1 MLHPDLAVMLST
13 SGSTGSPKLVKLSH
27 ENLRSNAESI
37 AEYLALEPGER
48 AITSLPLHYSYG
60 LSVLHSHL
68 LQGHAIVLTAESV
81 SDPAFWQQVDRFG
94 VTSIAGVPYSY
105 ELMAHSGF
113 FDRRH
118 PSLRYMTQAG
128 GKLSEDLIV
137 KFARHANSNDR
148 RFYVMYGQTEASP
161 RMAYLPPEQAAAHPD
176 CIGVPIPG
184 GKFRID
190 PLEGADRGAGE
201 LVYSGPNV
209 MMGYALKREDLAVPA
224 SVRELR
230 TGDVA
235 RLEPHG
241 LYKIVGRMSRFIK
254 LFGLRIG
261 LDDVEARLAELG
273 IAATAAGD
281 DQGLVVACTQSGRK
295 AAIADFLTGDLKL
308 PPASFF
314 IAEVPEIP
322 RLASGKTDYRGIVA
336 LRPAPA
342 AGEAPLDDNPP
353 VAVANAFVATFG
365 ERARDEGASFNS
377 LGGDSLNFVQMITAL
392 ESLIP
397 GLPEDWGDRSIGSLA
412 ALAAER
418 RSEADPRA
426 PRHRYIPSNL
436 DTTRGIACILV
447 IALHVVGV
455 GDADGLR
462 LPLDSPWHS
471 AMNTLD
477 LIRMPLFIGLSG
489 FLYGALPA
497 RKGFGDFMERKFSQ
511 LLVPL
516 LFATLAFFVI
526 RRLTYGVED
535 DLAQAYYG
543 GYLHLWYIDSLLLV
557 FAIVAAI
564 DVYLKPGLRTW
575 LAVLAILAGTLWLVP
590 KLPVLH
596 AREALQL
603 LPFFVFGL
611 LIYRYDAILKEN
623 ISLAIALLCFV
634 GGLALEAMRPDLF
647 AELDGFGW
655 LRLACGASAIL
666 VALRLVP
673 NLPLLEKIAPYSFT
687 IYLWHPAATAL
698 SRDVLQ
704 LTGLRS
710 IPVYFI
716 LGLAAGI
723 ALPVLMHVLL
733 RRFPLWVRLPFIGRT
748 T

>member
-1 MLHPDLAVMLST
+1 MLST

-37 AEYLALEPGER
+37 AEYLCLASGER

-68 LQGHAIVLTAESV
+68 LLGHAIVLTAESV
-81 SDPAFWQQVDRFG
+81 SDPIFWQQVDRFG

-161 RMAYLPPEQAAAHPD
+161 RMAYLPPRQAVSHPD
-176 CIGVPIPG
+176 CIGVAIPG

-190 PLEGADRGAGE
+190 PFDGADHGAGE
-201 LVYSGPNV
+201 LIYSGPNV
-209 MMGYALKREDLAVPA
+209 MMGYALKRDDLGAPANVP
-224 SVRELR
+224 ELR

-235 RLEPHG
+235 RLEPDG

-261 LDDVEARLAELG
+261 LDDVETRLAERG
-273 IAATAAGD
+273 IAVTAAGD

-295 AAIADFLTGDLKL
+295 AEIADFLTQDLKL
-308 PPASFF
+308 PPSSFS
-314 IAEVPEIP
+314 IAEVAEIP
-322 RLASGKTDYRGIVA
+322 RLVSGKTDYRGIVA

-342 AGEAPLDDNPP
+342 DETAPSDEKPAA
-353 VAVANAFVATFG
+353 AVLEAFVATFG
-365 ERARDEGASFNS
+365 ERARDEAASFNS

-392 ESLIP
+392 ERPIP
-397 GLPEDWGDRSIGSLA
+397 NLPPDWGDRSIGSLA
-412 ALAAER
+412 ALAAEQQ
-418 RSEADPRA
+418 SEVSPSA

-455 GDADGLR
+455 GDTDGLR
-462 LPLDSPWHS
+462 LPLDSPWHA

-497 RKGFGDFMERKFSQ
+497 RKGLGEFMQRKFSQ
-511 LLVPL
+511 LLIPL
-516 LFATLAFFVI
+516 IFATLAFWVI
-526 RRLTYGVED
+526 RRVTLGSGD
-535 DLAQAYYG
+535 DLAEAYYS
-543 GYLHLWYIDSLLLV
+543 GYRHLWYIDSLLLV
-557 FAIVAAI
+557 FAAVAAI
-564 DVYLKPGLRTW
+564 DIYLKPKLGTW
-575 LAVLAILAGTLWLVP
+575 IAVLAILAGTVWLVP
-590 KLPVLH
+590 KLPILH
-596 AREALQL
+596 TREALHL
-603 LPFFVFGL
+603 MPFFIFGV
-611 LIYRYDAILKEN
+611 LIYRYDAILKAN
-623 ISLAIALLCFV
+623 ISLVAALLGCV
-634 GGLALEAMRPDLF
+634 GVMGLQVLQPSLYDALNRF
-647 AELDGFGW
+647 AW
-655 LRLACGASAIL
+655 LELACGLGAIV
-666 VALRLVP
+666 VALRLIP
-673 NLPLLEKIAPYSFT
+673 NMPFFEKIAPYSFT
-687 IYLWHPAATAL
+687 IYLWHPALTAPT
-698 SRDVLQ
+698 RDVLQ
-704 LTGLRS
+704 LIGVRA
-710 IPVYFI
+710 IPVYFV

-723 ALPVLMHVLL
+723 TAPIVMHVIL